1 MPRLDEAQY
10 VLTYWQELGMFQS
23 NGMGATPLSAMEIA
37 AWQQCSGIALQSW
50 EFHILREM
58 SRAYLAQLHESESPD
73 CPPPYGDPVNN
84 FDRQVVSKKVSNA
97 FQALM
102 QAKRK

>member
-1 MPRLDEAQY
+1 
-10 VLTYWQELGMFQS
+10 MFES
-23 NGMGATPLSAMEIA
+23 TGMGAAPLSSREIV
-37 AWQQCSGIALQSW
+37 AWQEGSGIILQPW
-50 EFHILREM
+50 EFHILRDM
-58 SRAYLAQLHESESPD
+58 SRAYLAQLHESEKPD

-84 FDRQVVSKKVSNA
+84 FDRDVVSKKVSNA